1 MSEAKFV
8 HREVPADLVEST
20 PGTGGLGQWLLASPC
35 LIFLA
40 WLWVD
45 LVHLFSPLPYWPD
58 VVLGLVLFV
67 FVIVLPFGVLAHR
80 LVLSFPRLFHNAGW
94 DVEPL
99 EPVKLAEQYMVRY
112 RYQQRQWATNSWPR
126 TWLRAAQGWVFLEIA
141 AILIGAVAMIPL
153 FFSVSEF
160 GFGR

>member
-8 HREVPADLVEST
+8 HREVPADLIEST
-20 PGTGGLGQWLLASPC
+20 PGIGGIGYWLLASPW

-58 VVLGLVLFV
+58 VVIGLILFV
-67 FVIVLPFGVLAHR
+67 LVIVLPFGVLAHR

-94 DVEPL
+94 DLEPL
-99 EPVKLAEQYMVRY
+99 EAVKLAEQYLVRY
-112 RYQQRQWATNSWPR
+112 RYQQRHWASNSWRR